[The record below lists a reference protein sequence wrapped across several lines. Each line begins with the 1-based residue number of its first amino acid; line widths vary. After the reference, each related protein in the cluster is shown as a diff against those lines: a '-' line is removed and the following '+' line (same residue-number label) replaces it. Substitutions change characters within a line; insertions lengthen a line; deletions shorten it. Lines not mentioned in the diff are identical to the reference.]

1 VLRATDGNITRNTEA
16 TLPMGTGKRQI
27 SLVVRVRVEL
37 VAIAQ
42 AAEPELETV
51 LVAAELGIAQVLA
64 AAVLREVEPVTV
76 PVEALE
82 QEIVRVEVLGQE
94 IVQAAVL
101 ELGIVPVVER
111 ELGIGPAAAGP
122 VPGHPRAQ
130 LAVPPRTKSVI
141 VARRRGLVAVPRVED
156 LAVEAETTRE
166 PAAPGAVRAWAVA
179 VTVVAAADIAVAV
192 E

>member
-1 VLRATDGNITRNTEA
+1 MPAS
-16 TLPMGTGKRQI
+16 
-27 SLVVRVRVEL
+27 SLGAEL
-37 VAIAQ
+37 AIAR

-51 LVAAELGIAQVLA
+51 PVVAGSQAAELGIAQVLA

-82 QEIVRVEVLGQE
+82 QEIVQA
-94 IVQAAVL
+94 AAVL

-111 ELGIGPAAAGP
+111 ELGIGPAAAELELAPAVAGP

-141 VARRRGLVAVPRVED
+141 AARRRGLVAVPRVED

-166 PAAPGAVRAWAVA
+166 LSAVGAAKAWAA
-179 VTVVAAADIAVAV
+179 ADTAVAAAGIVVAVGAVAAAV